1 MHDPGC
7 STRSEDLCYGMHWML
22 NLVCDREGEP
32 SAVLVRGVLIDGMDP
47 RRTNGPGKVTQA
59 LGIAAGSMGW
69 C

>member
-1 MHDPGC
+1 
-7 STRSEDLCYGMHWML
+7 MHWML